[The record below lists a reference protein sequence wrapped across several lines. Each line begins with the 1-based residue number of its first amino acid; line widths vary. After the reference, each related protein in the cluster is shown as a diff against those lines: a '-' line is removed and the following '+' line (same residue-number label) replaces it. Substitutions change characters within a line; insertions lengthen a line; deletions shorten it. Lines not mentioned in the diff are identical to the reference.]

1 MNKLPFYLLNPEKEK
16 ELFDNSIIVFDTSSL
31 LDFYFFTDENIIE
44 LEEKL
49 FKQIKSKLYFTF
61 QSHFEFLKNKDKVKL
76 KPIDSYNSLI
86 NKIKGNN
93 DSGHIEEIENVIKQT
108 STIIS
113 DEIRGHLKT
122 LQEKVTKN
130 NKHPYLKSANFSEF
144 NSQLH
149 AFEKKI
155 TEFKSQFENFKKSII
170 EEIED
175 QKNIFKN
182 VNQDKVLPIL
192 ENYFNITKEHKLAEI
207 FEYIKEGE
215 FRYKNQ
221 IPPGYLDEEG
231 KIGFQKYGDLIV
243 WKEILTLAKSKKSN
257 IILVINDVKEDWWHL
272 DDKKK
277 HISPRYELIKEFS
290 DTTNKNFWMY
300 DISNFLYK
308 ANNYISTS
316 IDSETIEDIKNI
328 TEEKHPEFPEEIF
341 IEWLFKNFNLTV
353 LDFFKKTEDLNYDY
367 VMHSENEKIIVKHCK
382 IKSPVYT
389 RVMMPIRDYI
399 NESHKDSEY
408 SKTILILEY
417 DDLQNLSKFDNHKS
431 SKKTLRTLLRK
442 CNAKSRIIVTLNIGE
457 EYRIYWDSEK

>member
-1 MNKLPFYLLNPEKEK
+1 MNKLPFYILNPDKEK
-16 ELFDNSIIVFDTSSL
+16 ELFDNSIIIFDTSSL
-31 LDFYFFTDENIIE
+31 LDFYFFTDENIHE

-49 FKQIKSKLYFTF
+49 FKQIKARLYLTF

-108 STIIS
+108 NSIVS

-144 NSQLH
+144 HGQLH
-149 AFEKKI
+149 EFEKKI
-155 TEFKSQFENFKKSII
+155 TEFKTQFEIFKKSLI
-170 EEIED
+170 EEIEL
-175 QKNIFKN
+175 QKNIFKD
-182 VNQDKVLPIL
+182 VNEDKVLPIL
-192 ENYFNITKEHKLAEI
+192 ENYFNITNEPELTAI
-207 FEYIKEGE
+207 LEYIKEGE

-243 WKEILTLAKSKKSN
+243 WKEILTLAKSKKTN

-277 HISPRYELIKEFS
+277 HISPRYELIKEFT

-300 DISNFLYK
+300 DISNFLHK

-328 TEEKHPEFPEEIF
+328 TEEKHPEVLEENFIDWIF
-341 IEWLFKNFNLTV
+341 EY
-353 LDFFKKTEDLNYDY
+353 LDLNTLEHFDKTQDLNYDY
-367 VMHSENEKIIVKHCK
+367 LIHSETEKATIKHYK
-382 IKSPVYT
+382 IKSQVYT
-389 RVMMPIRDYI
+389 KLMMPIRDYI
-399 NESHKDSEY
+399 NESHKKLDY
-408 SKTILILEY
+408 PKRILILEY
-417 DDLQNLSKFDNHKS
+417 DDLQNLSKFDNHKNH
-431 SKKTLRTLLRK
+431 KKTLKTLLKK
-442 CNAKSRIIVTLNIGE
+442 CNSENRIIVTLNIGE
-457 EYRIYWDSEK
+457 EYRTYWDSEK